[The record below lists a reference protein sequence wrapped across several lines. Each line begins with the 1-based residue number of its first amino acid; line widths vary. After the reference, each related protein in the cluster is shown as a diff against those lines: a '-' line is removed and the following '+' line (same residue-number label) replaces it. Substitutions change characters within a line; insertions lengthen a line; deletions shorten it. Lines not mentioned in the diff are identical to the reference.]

1 MLPKSKVRRTAEKL
15 QTESY
20 TIAFCVYVCATV
32 LQLRKKFY
40 GHFSK
45 CLLLVLNLVLCR
57 VEFSALAAEHK
68 AVNVG
73 QGFPDFSPPDHVKNA
88 FKNVVDDHHI
98 IHQYT
103 RGFVSY

>member
-1 MLPKSKVRRTAEKL
+1 MH
-15 QTESY
+15 Y
-20 TIAFCVYVCATV
+20 
-32 LQLRKKFY
+32 
-40 GHFSK
+40 
-45 CLLLVLNLVLCR
+45 R

-88 FKNVVDDHHI
+88 VKDVVQDHHM

-103 RGFVSY
+103 RGFVSSIASIVMSVFVIIVVPLFNFSFSQICFFFFHPNNLH